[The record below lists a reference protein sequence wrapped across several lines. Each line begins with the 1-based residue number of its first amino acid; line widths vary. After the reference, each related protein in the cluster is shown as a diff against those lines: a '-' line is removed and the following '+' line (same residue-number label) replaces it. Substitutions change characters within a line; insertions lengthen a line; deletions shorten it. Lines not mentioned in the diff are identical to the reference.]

1 MEGKRT
7 MHELSEDFN
16 KKKKYLQYQKETMEL
31 KNIVTE
37 LKKSLDEYNRL
48 NKQKK
53 GSVNLQKS

>member
-1 MEGKRT
+1 
-7 MHELSEDFN
+7 
-16 KKKKYLQYQKETMEL
+16 MEL